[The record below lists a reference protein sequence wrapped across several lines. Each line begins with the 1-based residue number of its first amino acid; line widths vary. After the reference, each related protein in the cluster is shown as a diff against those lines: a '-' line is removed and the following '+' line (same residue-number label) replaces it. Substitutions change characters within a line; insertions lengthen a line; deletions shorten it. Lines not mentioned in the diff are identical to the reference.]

1 MTASVTR
8 RAALALTAAALAAPA
23 AAQPPSRGLK
33 IGMAS
38 RHLQFMTDVDEAVAF
53 AKAAGFDA
61 IEWAVRDGGH
71 VPPAQVK
78 QLLPGVVDKTRKAGL
93 AVEMIITGIQ
103 DAQTPYADDILSTAQ
118 SLGIRHY
125 RNSAY
130 YRYDYAK
137 PLVPQIEAL
146 TPRLASLIPLN
157 QRYNTLLCY
166 HTHSGAGMIGGN
178 VWDIWTALRGLDP
191 ATLGLNYDSG
201 HTTIRGGSGWGDAAR
216 VARPYVKALALKDFQ
231 WVRGKNGAYVAEFCP
246 IGEGQVNFDQYFGFF
261 RDTGFVGPVNIH
273 FEHSDLLGTDVGTW
287 KPTMSKAEILALFQK
302 DVSFVRGKMRAA
314 GLV

>member
-1 MTASVTR
+1 MAAPVTR
-8 RAALALTAAALAAPA
+8 RAAVSLTAAALAAPA
-23 AAQPPSRGLK
+23 FAQPSPPGLK

-38 RHLQFMTDVDEAVAF
+38 RHLQFMTDIDEAVAF

-78 QLLPGVVDKTRKAGL
+78 QLLPAVVEKTRNAGL

-103 DAQTPYADDILSTAQ
+103 DAKTPHAEDILSTAQ
-118 SLGIRHY
+118 ALGIRHY

-130 YRYDYAK
+130 YRYDYSQ

-216 VARPYVKALALKDFQ
+216 VARPYVKALAVKDFQ
-231 WVRGKNGAYVAEFCP
+231 WVKGANGVYVAEFCP
-246 IGEGQVNFDQYFGFF
+246 IGEGQVNFDQYFKFF
-261 RDTGFVGPVNIH
+261 RDTGFAGPVNLH
-273 FEHSDLLGTDVGTW
+273 FEHSDLLGADVGTW
-287 KPTMSKAEILALFQK
+287 RPRMSKAQILALFQN
-302 DVSFVRGKMRAA
+302 DLNFIRGKMRAA